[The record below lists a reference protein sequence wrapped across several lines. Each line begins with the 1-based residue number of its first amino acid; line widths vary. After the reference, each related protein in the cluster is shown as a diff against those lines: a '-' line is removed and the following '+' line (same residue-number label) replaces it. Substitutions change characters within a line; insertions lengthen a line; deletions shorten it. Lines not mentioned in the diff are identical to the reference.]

1 MAITAAV
8 GVAGWMPVLSF
19 LSLVVRDQLGGSL
32 SEASWLLVT
41 IQGATGTVGLSSA
54 WWMQR
59 TGSRWTYAAGTLG
72 MALFV
77 AVIAAAPS
85 AVWFLAVAPV
95 AGLALGFHWTGLQA
109 YALEVAPHGRRGLA
123 SGIISFV
130 TVVSPGLAGILHGAL
145 AEAFGLQTMATA
157 ATAFLA
163 AAVVSAVFLLPS
175 TGRSRA
181 GSAAPVSVPA
191 LARVLRDGPV
201 AALALS
207 RAATTVSFAAFTILA
222 GPQLIAAGGDLRT
235 VGLIALTGSIGGALA
250 QIGIGRLSDAIG
262 RRGVLAIA
270 LVIGAAATA
279 AFGFSDNV
287 VLLLVLLA
295 AYFLA
300 FWAYQTLMLAMA
312 GDIARTGTQ
321 GPVVAILTSSFS
333 WGVAIGAIV
342 TAFVA
347 ESAPE
352 SAFVV
357 GAAAKAVAL
366 AALPWLH
373 RNPAGGATDA
383 SRRA

>member
-1 MAITAAV
+1 M
-8 GVAGWMPVLSF
+8 
-19 LSLVVRDQLGGSL
+19 
-32 SEASWLLVT
+32 
-41 IQGATGTVGLSSA
+41 
-54 WWMQR
+54 
-59 TGSRWTYAAGTLG
+59 
-72 MALFV
+72 
-77 AVIAAAPS
+77 
-85 AVWFLAVAPV
+85 
-95 AGLALGFHWTGLQA
+95 
-109 YALEVAPHGRRGLA
+109 
-123 SGIISFV
+123 
-130 TVVSPGLAGILHGAL
+130 
-145 AEAFGLQTMATA
+145 
-157 ATAFLA
+157 
-163 AAVVSAVFLLPS
+163 
-175 TGRSRA
+175 
-181 GSAAPVSVPA
+181 
-191 LARVLRDGPV
+191 LRDGPV

-235 VGLIALTGSIGGALA
+235 VGLIALAGSIGGALA

-262 RRGVLAIA
+262 RRGVLAIT

-287 VLLLVLLA
+287 ALLLVLLA